1 MAHRVIAGSDFI
13 LVPSMYEPCGLT
25 QLYALKYGA
34 IPIVRMTGGLKDT
47 VLPFGPDS
55 RANNGF
61 LFSEYRTIALLHAID
76 EALAVF
82 SSEAL
87 RVQIVRNAMACDFS
101 WTKSAGGYLDVYRSV
116 SQA

>member
-1 MAHRVIAGSDFI
+1 
-13 LVPSMYEPCGLT
+13 
-25 QLYALKYGA
+25 
-34 IPIVRMTGGLKDT
+34 
-47 VLPFGPDS
+47 
-55 RANNGF
+55 
-61 LFSEYRTIALLHAID
+61 LLHAID

-116 SQA
+116 SRA